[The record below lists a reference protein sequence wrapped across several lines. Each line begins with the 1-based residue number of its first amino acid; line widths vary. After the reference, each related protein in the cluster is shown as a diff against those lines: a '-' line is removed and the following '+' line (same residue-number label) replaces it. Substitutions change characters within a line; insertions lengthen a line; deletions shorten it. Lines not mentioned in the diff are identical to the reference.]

1 MAHPSGKENQPVAFT
16 PESILVTG
24 GAGFIGS
31 NFIHSFITNNPDCS
45 VTNLDCLTYAG
56 NLKNLTAVVGNPR
69 YRFVRGD
76 IGDAPLV
83 ASLMSELKINAVVNF
98 AAESHVDR
106 SITGPEIFVRTNVLG
121 TQILL
126 EESRKQWQSGVV
138 ESFRFLQVSTDEVYG
153 SLGDTG
159 YFTEETPLAANS
171 PYSASKAGADLL
183 VRAYHETFGM
193 PILNTRCSNNY
204 GPYHFPEKLIP
215 LLIHNIISNKP
226 LPVYG
231 DGLNVRDWL
240 HVRDHA
246 AAIEVVLKTA
256 APGSVYNIG
265 GNNEWK
271 NIDIVHLV
279 CDLLDGR
286 LGRKDGENRR
296 LITFVKDRPGHDRRY
311 AIDASLL
318 KQDLGWQPSYT
329 FEKGIA
335 ETIDWY
341 LANQEWVAGVTSGAY
356 REYYGQQYG
365 NGAV

>member
-1 MAHPSGKENQPVAFT
+1 MSEQFSPKSV
-16 PESILVTG
+16 LVTG

-31 NFIHSFITNNPDCS
+31 NFIHSFIGRNPGCR
-45 VTNLDCLTYAG
+45 VVNLDILTYAG
-56 NLKNLTAVVGNPR
+56 NLENLKGVEGNPA

-76 IGDAPLV
+76 IGDASLV
-83 ASLMSELKINAVVNF
+83 AGLLAEEKIDSVIHF

-126 EESRKQWQSGVV
+126 EESRKHWQSGVV
-138 ESFRFLQVSTDEVYG
+138 PEFRYLQVSTDEVYG

-159 YFTEETPLAANS
+159 FFTEDTPLAANS
-171 PYSASKAGADLL
+171 PYSASKAGSDLL
-183 VRAYHETFGM
+183 VRAYNETFGM
-193 PILNTRCSNNY
+193 PTLNTRCSNNY

-215 LLIHNIISNKP
+215 LMIRNIINRKP

-231 DGLNVRDWL
+231 DGLNIRDWL
-240 HVRDHA
+240 HVKDHSI
-246 AAIEVVLKTA
+246 AIETVLKGGK
-256 APGSVYNIG
+256 PGGVYNIG

-279 CDLLDGR
+279 CDLLDGKLNR
-286 LGRKDGENRR
+286 QPGENRG

-311 AIDASLL
+311 AIDAS
-318 KQDLGWQPSYT
+318 KMRKDLNWEPSYT

-341 LANQEWVAGVTSGAY
+341 LANQEWVEQVTSGAY
-356 REYYGQQYG
+356 REYYEKQYG
-365 NGAV
+365 A